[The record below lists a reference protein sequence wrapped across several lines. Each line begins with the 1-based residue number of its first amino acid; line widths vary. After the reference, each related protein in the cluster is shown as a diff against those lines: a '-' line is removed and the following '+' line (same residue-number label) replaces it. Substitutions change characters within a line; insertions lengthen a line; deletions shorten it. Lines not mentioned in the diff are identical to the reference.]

1 MTRHFVSDLDL
12 SADEQSALLGR
23 AAEMKARPGDYSQA
37 LAGKVL
43 GMLFRKSS
51 TRTRVSFEAGIA
63 KLGGSGIFLHSAATQ
78 VGRGEPISDTG
89 QVMSR
94 YVDLIMIRTFDH
106 EETLGLATSSRVPVI
121 NGLDDLLHP
130 CQALADLLTI
140 RESFGELAGRQLV
153 YVGDGNNVAHSLLLA
168 GARAGMHV
176 RIIGP
181 AGHPPNSRV
190 LENATKEAA
199 ATGAKLEVTTELDA
213 VAGADVVYTDV
224 WASMGQEDEAKAR
237 AEKFQGYQVDAT
249 LMERAAE
256 HAIFLHCL
264 PAHRGEEVAAEVIDG
279 PASRVFDQAEN
290 RMHVQN
296 ALMVFLHD
304 S

>member
-12 SADEQSALLGR
+12 SSEEQVALLDR

-43 GMLFRKSS
+43 GMIFRKSS

-63 KLGGSGIFLHSAATQ
+63 RLGGSGIFLHSAATQ
-78 VGRGEPISDTG
+78 MGRGEPISDTG
-89 QVMSR
+89 KVMSR

-106 EETLGLATSSRVPVI
+106 EETRGLAASSRVPVI

-140 RESFGELAGRQLV
+140 RETFGELGGKQLV
-153 YVGDGNNVAHSLLLA
+153 YVGDGNNVAHSLLYA

-176 RIIGP
+176 RVVGP
-181 AGHPPNSRV
+181 EGHAPNAAV
-190 LENATKEAA
+190 LEIARKEAA
-199 ATGAKLEVTTELDA
+199 GTGAVLEVTTELA
-213 VAGADVVYTDV
+213 GVEGADVVYTDV

-237 AEKFQGYQVDAT
+237 VQKFQGYQVDAAV
-249 LMERAAE
+249 MKRAAE
-256 HAIFLHCL
+256 RAIFLHCL

-296 ALMVFLHD
+296 ALMTFLHG